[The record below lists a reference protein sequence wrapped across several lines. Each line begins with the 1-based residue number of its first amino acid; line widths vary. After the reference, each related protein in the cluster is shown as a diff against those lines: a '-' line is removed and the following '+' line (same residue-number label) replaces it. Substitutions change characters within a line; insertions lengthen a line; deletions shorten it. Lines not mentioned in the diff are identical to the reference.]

1 LNAVPFH
8 NFCSEIEVLHFQG
21 AATTCYVGLN
31 PQVKG
36 VTGKYFA
43 DCNVEKTSRL
53 AKSEELTEQLWDYSE
68 KLLIK
73 SAK

>member
-1 LNAVPFH
+1 V
-8 NFCSEIEVLHFQG
+8 
-21 AATTCYVGLN
+21 LN

>member
-1 LNAVPFH
+1 LNVVPFDD
-8 NFCSEIEVLHFQG
+8 FCSEIGVLHFQG

-53 AKSEELTEQLWDYSE
+53 AKSEELAKQLWDYSE
-68 KLLIK
+68 ELLIK
-73 SAK
+73 STK